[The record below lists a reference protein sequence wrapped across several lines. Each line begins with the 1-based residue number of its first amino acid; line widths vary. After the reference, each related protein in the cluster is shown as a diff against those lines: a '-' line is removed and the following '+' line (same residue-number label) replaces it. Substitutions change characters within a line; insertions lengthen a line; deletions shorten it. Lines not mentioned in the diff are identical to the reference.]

1 MVNHMRINAYTHMA
15 PTTDPELEKLFQT
28 VSGYFAILAEPTRLK
43 ILNALC
49 DEERSVNDIV
59 ARVGSTQTTV
69 SRHLNLMYAR
79 SVLARRR
86 EGAMTFYSI
95 ADSNVVT
102 LCRTACV
109 HIASLAD
116 DQTPKTKTVR
126 RFMPQS

>member
-1 MVNHMRINAYTHMA
+1 MHMTVAD
-15 PTTDPELEKLFQT
+15 DPELEKLFQT

-49 DEERSVNDIV
+49 DEERSVNEIV
-59 ARVGSTQTTV
+59 AKVGSTQTTV
-69 SRHLNLMYAR
+69 SRHLNMMFAR
-79 SVLARRR
+79 GVLARRR
-86 EGAMTFYSI
+86 DGAMTFYSI
-95 ADSNVVT
+95 ADGNIVT